1 MYGDERH
8 ISVLRSEIESN
19 DVEYQSESGWS
30 FHDSVLKNYQPRTK
44 SVLSSTTTTTTTT
57 TPESSTRSTTQE
69 PATESGEANSNVT
82 EDPFT
87 LSSSELY
94 TTELNTDTTLEYE
107 ATTINAESEKPQ
119 TVHKHELFEKSQT
132 TEETQMYKLRGV

>member
-30 FHDSVLKNYQPRTK
+30 FHDTVLKNYQPRTK

-57 TPESSTRSTTQE
+57 PEPSTRSTTQE

-82 EDPFT
+82 EDPYT
-87 LSSSELY
+87 LLS
-94 TTELNTDTTLEYE
+94 TELNTDTTLEYE
-107 ATTINAESEKPQ
+107 STTVNGESEKPQ
-119 TVHKHELFEKSQT
+119 PVHQHELFEKSQT